1 MAIRFTDWGLQR
13 LIQAQATNQ
22 AIMIAS
28 VGISTEEVDI
38 EAQALKQ
45 EATRLP
51 AKNVTVVDKELRL
64 EVDLPIELTGNIIIN
79 SIVVYDMSGSVL
91 AIGNIPPVEPMVVNR
106 KYSLDI
112 RIKIANAEIVH
123 FYEMHNYNV
132 DITRL
137 FGDLKSNTTT
147 QLAAVTAKVDQSV
160 DELNKKVNNTTT
172 DLTERVNR
180 SLSDANN
187 QLNSSLTNIRK
198 EVNDTLATVR
208 GKLFDPTKLT
218 SISINT
224 IERNISWADGYT
236 STGGGDYIRMVKDR
250 VRTVFTYDGVN
261 YNTSE
266 WTTNSFAVVEDH
278 HWSNNN
284 HNN

>member
-1 MAIRFTDWGLQR
+1 MK
-13 LIQAQATNQ
+13 
-22 AIMIAS
+22 
-28 VGISTEEVDI
+28 
-38 EAQALKQ
+38 LKQ

-137 FGDLKSNTTT
+137 FGDLKSNTNT

-187 QLNSSLTNIRK
+187 QLNSSLTNIRT
-198 EVNDTLATVR
+198 EVTTRLNGVTTENDTIRL
-208 GKLFDPTKLT
+208 
-218 SISINT
+218 INNT
-224 IERNISWADGYT
+224 LKTWDRHYSPDGAVCNGCTGTCTGTCGGCSGRCSGCGGCSGGCSGCGYT
-236 STGGGDYIRMVKDR
+236 WAKAVANIYYTAQKD
-250 VRTVFTYDGVN
+250 N
-261 YNTSE
+261 K
-266 WTTNSFAVVEDH
+266 
-278 HWSNNN
+278 
-284 HNN
+284 

>member
-1 MAIRFTDWGLQR
+1 MAMRFTDWGLQR

-45 EATRLP
+45 EAHRLP

-147 QLAAVTAKVDQSV
+147 QLAAVSAKVDQSV

-187 QLNSSLTNIRK
+187 QLNNSLTNIRA
-198 EVNDTLATVR
+198 EVTTRLNGVTTETDTVR
-208 GKLFDPTKLT
+208 L
-218 SISINT
+218 INNT
-224 IERNISWADGYT
+224 LKTWNMYYT
-236 STGGGDYIRMVKDR
+236 PNGATCHGCSGSCAGSCSGGCSSGCSGSCSGGCSSGCRGSCGGCTGQ
-250 VRTVFTYDGVN
+250 
-261 YNTSE
+261 
-266 WTTNSFAVVEDH
+266 
-278 HWSNNN
+278 
-284 HNN
+284 

>member
-1 MAIRFTDWGLQR
+1 MAMRFTDWGLQR

-28 VGISTEEVDI
+28 IGISTEEVDI

-187 QLNSSLTNIRK
+187 QLNSSLTNIRA
-198 EVNDTLATVR
+198 EVTTRLNGVTTENDTIRL
-208 GKLFDPTKLT
+208 
-218 SISINT
+218 INNT
-224 IERNISWADGYT
+224 LKTWNRYYTPDGAACHGC
-236 STGGGDYIRMVKDR
+236 SGSCAGSCSGCGGCSGSCS
-250 VRTVFTYDGVN
+250 GCGGC
-261 YNTSE
+261 SG
-266 WTTNSFAVVEDH
+266 SCGGCSGH
-278 HWSNNN
+278 
-284 HNN
+284 